1 MAPAKSPSAASA
13 HPGWDPAP
21 GDRQRWL
28 MLAVGSLGFLLSMFH
43 RVSFAVISAELAQ
56 ELDLDRLQ
64 MGEVSAAFFWAFALG
79 QVPVGLALDRVG
91 PRRSMTI
98 LAVAA
103 VAGLTLFA
111 LAQTPGQLMAGR
123 ALLGLGMAA
132 NFMGLLAILAA
143 WFPVNRFAFL
153 MGSLSALGVSGNLLA
168 ATPLALMS
176 QALGWRTSFLVIAGF
191 NALIAAL
198 FFLVARDR
206 PPDAPRPAPSGA
218 ALRSGLGR
226 LLALPGFWIISLTT
240 FFRYGFLVALQGL
253 WAAPYLVHGLGFS
266 PLEAANALGCLGLGY
281 MIGLPFCGRLSD
293 RWLSTRKWVVLPGTA
308 LYALAI
314 LYVSSWTQ
322 APPLWVVMLWFLSLG
337 IGAAPGQISYAHIK
351 ELVPPER
358 GGLAMTAINLWTM
371 IGSASLSQVLGLFL
385 AGEPAT
391 LAGPRSFAAMWWVG
405 AAGVG
410 LSALL
415 YFFVPESR
423 VIRRGSK
430 P

>member
-1 MAPAKSPSAASA
+1 
-13 HPGWDPAP
+13 
-21 GDRQRWL
+21 
-28 MLAVGSLGFLLSMFH
+28 MLGVGSLGFLLSMFH
-43 RVSFAVISAELAQ
+43 RVSFAVISAELSQ
-56 ELDLDRLQ
+56 ELGLDRLQ

-91 PRRSMTI
+91 ARLTMTA
-98 LAVAA
+98 LALPA
-103 VAGLTLFA
+103 VGGLVLFA
-111 LAQTPGQLMAGR
+111 LAQSPAQLMAAR

-132 NFMGLLAILAA
+132 NFMGLLAILAV

-153 MGSLSALGVSGNLLA
+153 MGSLSSLGVSGNLLA
-168 ATPLALMS
+168 ATPLAFLS
-176 QALGWRTSFLVIAGF
+176 QALGWRASFLLIAGV

-206 PPDAPRPAPSGA
+206 PPGATVPPPSGA
-218 ALRSGLGR
+218 QLRAGLGR
-226 LLALPGFWIISLTT
+226 LLALPGFWIISMTT

-266 PLEAANALGCLGLGY
+266 QLESANALGCLGLGY

-308 LYALAI
+308 LFALAI
-314 LYVSSWTQ
+314 LHISTWTQ
-322 APPLWVVMLWFLSLG
+322 APPLWAVMLWFLCLG

-351 ELVPPER
+351 ELVPPDQ

-391 LAGPRSFAAMWWVG
+391 LRGPESFAAMWWVG

-415 YFFVPESR
+415 YFLVPESR
-423 VIRRGSK
+423 VIRRGRK